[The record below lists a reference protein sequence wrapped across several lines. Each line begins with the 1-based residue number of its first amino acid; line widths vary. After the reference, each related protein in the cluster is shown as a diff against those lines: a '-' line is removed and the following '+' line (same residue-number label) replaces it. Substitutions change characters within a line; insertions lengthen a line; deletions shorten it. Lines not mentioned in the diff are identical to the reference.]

1 MQARHLAL
9 PRNWPL
15 GLAAL
20 IVAAGIL
27 GVFGPWDM
35 SENPIIRAST
45 SLYTSIDSAT
55 ASWPSAA
62 GTLSDLVAEAGL
74 FALAGMLALVLW
86 WGRGDARTLAVGI
99 AAGAGAVGSA
109 IATLAV
115 KSVVTEER
123 PCTAIPGVHALSEC
137 PPLGDWSFPS
147 NHSGIAAAL
156 ATAVVLAGYAAG
168 RVWLSVL
175 AVLTALV
182 VGLSRVVSGVH
193 YPHDVAAGLVFG
205 SCITLAC
212 AVALTPVTAMLVRRF
227 VPLHGEPGPAHGRE
241 PVSS

>member
-1 MQARHLAL
+1 MHARLVTA

-20 IVAAGIL
+20 IVAVGIL

-45 SLYTSIDSAT
+45 SLYRSVDSTTAT
-55 ASWPSAA
+55 WPSGS

-74 FALAGMLALVLW
+74 FALAGMLALALW
-86 WGRGDARTLAVGI
+86 WGRGDTRTLAVGL
-99 AAGAGAVGSA
+99 AAGTGVVGSA

-115 KSVVTEER
+115 KSVITEER

-147 NHSGIAAAL
+147 NHSGIAAAI
-156 ATAVVLAGYAAG
+156 ATAVVLTSYAAG

-182 VGLSRVVSGVH
+182 VGASRVVSGVH

-205 SCITLAC
+205 TCIALAF
-212 AVALTPVTAMLVRRF
+212 AVALTPVTTMLVQRF
-227 VPLHGEPGPAHGRE
+227 VPVRGRTRSTPRE